1 MRRRRYYD
9 DDDDF
14 FHPGKPIETDQGIK
28 AKTKRGAFT
37 KNWWAERWIAALE
50 GLLDPGR
57 LRRVADEAFRRNEGV
72 VDMDVCARGLVAEML
87 AGIDQLRRSGP
98 NS

>member
-1 MRRRRYYD
+1 MKMGEFIALRLPIVTTAFGARGFD
-9 DDDDF
+9 MEDGVSGF
-14 FHPGKPIETDQGIK
+14 FFEKPALAPVLKTLRTLFDQ
-28 AKTKRGAFT
+28 
-37 KNWWAERWIAALE
+37 
-50 GLLDPGR
+50 DPGR